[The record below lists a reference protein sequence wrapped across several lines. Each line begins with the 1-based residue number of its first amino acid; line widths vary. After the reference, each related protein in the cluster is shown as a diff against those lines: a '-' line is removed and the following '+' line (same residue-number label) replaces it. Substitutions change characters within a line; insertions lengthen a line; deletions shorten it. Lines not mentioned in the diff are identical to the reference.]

1 MGLQKGKLVN
11 LFNGIDERCLQYDDV
26 ENRST
31 QEDCQ
36 KKDEAKNGNCDDS
49 LEIFPKEI
57 EFLER
62 LLEEPKGERK
72 LIELDGGKG
81 VEDNINK
88 YDAEIREIE
97 QRLFEG
103 EMKD

>member
-1 MGLQKGKLVN
+1 MN

-36 KKDEAKNGNCDDS
+36 KKDEAENGNCDEL
-49 LEIFPKEI
+49 LERFHKEI

-62 LLEEPKGERK
+62 LLEEPKGEMK
-72 LIELDGGKG
+72 LTEPDGGKG

-88 YDAEIREIE
+88 YDAEIKEIE
-97 QRLFEG
+97 QQLFEG
-103 EMKD
+103 EM